1 MMVVMNSGSIALGV
15 PSTILWCRNTRIGIS
30 YFCFWII
37 VEYLNEF
44 IEDKIPIESTIKVG
58 DDLDIEGAMAFSA
71 VGSKVILFVQV

>member
-15 PSTILWCRNTRIGIS
+15 PSIILWCRNTRIGIS

-44 IEDKIPIESTIKVG
+44 IEYKIPIESTMKVG
-58 DDLDIEGAMAFSA
+58 YDLDIEGAMAFSA